1 MFDPNLP
8 PPFPIVEDDLVYV
21 ITGYN
26 KINCLPDS
34 RESSIQNLRRYLVRI
49 SGVSGIGVDNDNY
62 RAILFSTAQEDNLID
77 INYSSSYPY
86 YQSIATTGLN
96 ARVGNNMEIQ
106 FALSTPAANKYGGV
120 GGKYFSGIIS
130 TTGLNAK
137 TENLIVRDFES
148 FWPYSGIIYNTG
160 LNARVG
166 NNMEIQFTTGTPAAN
181 IYGGV
186 GSKYFSGIIST
197 TGLNARTENLIVRDF
212 ETTWPYSGVI
222 YNTGL
227 NAVVGNNM
235 EVQFYAGTPA
245 ANKYGR
251 VGGKYV
257 SGIVSTTGLNARTEN
272 LIVRDFE
279 TTWPYS
285 GVIYNTGLNARAG
298 NLIEIQYKT
307 ASPAGGL
314 YGGTEGKYW
323 SGIISTTGLNMVDGN
338 NIAYTISSSFPHKYT
353 IFTVDRAS
361 KATGLVTFSNN
372 NHKTFNT
379 TVAFTDPDLLIDY
392 RSLYTSKTN
401 ENIDLISS
409 FKFLLPENSITFTIP
424 YPSVVDFLPISGDT
438 YATGVDTCR
447 ESGGGCIMIAPVI
460 WYRDTF
466 VSDLS
471 GWEALELSI
480 VSGSFDFSISCSGG
494 TSSVFAQYPITFTNL
509 GTGIPNPNGG
519 TFTFGSNFIYEKY
532 RSTSDGSNRYN
543 LNNIDPMET
552 EFAQT
557 LTIDRGDM
565 INSNNATSPQ
575 FNVSNFAYVRKYR
588 KRIGYANICTVYN
601 QFGDS
606 YCQSTPV
613 YRYYTTPNIYAPA
626 TVTIGKR
633 FFKTNPTVKVSP
645 SDFSNWSQNYP
656 ANSSSMT
663 GQTSGAIQ
671 IALYTSSLGV
681 KNGRVTAGVGS
692 TVTGTFIVGELV
704 VIITSSLGIGIPDIS
719 GTYRI
724 ASIGTDGGY
733 PSVILES
740 ANV

>member
-26 KINCLPDS
+26 KTNSLPES
-34 RESSIQNLRRYLVRI
+34 RESSIQNLRRYLVVL
-49 SGVSGIGVDNDNY
+49 SGVSGVGFSNKDFNPTV
-62 RAILFSTAQEDNLID
+62 FSTAQEDNLID
-77 INYSSSYPY
+77 INYSISYPY

-106 FALSTPAANKYGGV
+106 FASSTPAANKYGGV

-130 TTGLNAK
+130 TTGLN
-137 TENLIVRDFES
+137 S
-148 FWPYSGIIYNTG
+148 
-160 LNARVG
+160 
-166 NNMEIQFTTGTPAAN
+166 
-181 IYGGV
+181 
-186 GSKYFSGIIST
+186 
-197 TGLNARTENLIVRDF
+197 RTENLIVRDF

-227 NAVVGNNM
+227 NAIVGNNM

-257 SGIVSTTGLNARTEN
+257 SGIVSTTGLNTRTEN

-424 YPSVVDFLPISGDT
+424 YPSVVDFLPISGDP

-447 ESGGGCIMIAPVI
+447 DELGGGCIMIAPVI

-532 RSTSDGSNRYN
+532 RSTSDGSDRYN

-645 SDFSNWSQNYP
+645 SDFSNWSQSYP

-671 IALYTSSLGV
+671 TALYTSSLGV
-681 KNGRVTAGVGS
+681 KNGRVNAGVGS

-704 VIITSSLGIGIPDIS
+704 VIITSSVGIGIADIS